1 MSLIKGRNVWETVFT
16 ATFSYSEYSP
26 VSSLKMDNKA
36 PRFVFWQ
43 RLSGASLLIL
53 ANKQDINGA
62 LTPTEIAK
70 VKVHADVIFF
80 VSRLSNVAFLNYFWN
95 D

>member
-1 MSLIKGRNVWETVFT
+1 MFQC
-16 ATFSYSEYSP
+16 
-26 VSSLKMDNKA
+26 
-36 PRFVFWQ
+36 Q

-70 VKVHADVIFF
+70 VC
-80 VSRLSNVAFLNYFWN
+80 LLT
-95 D
+95 